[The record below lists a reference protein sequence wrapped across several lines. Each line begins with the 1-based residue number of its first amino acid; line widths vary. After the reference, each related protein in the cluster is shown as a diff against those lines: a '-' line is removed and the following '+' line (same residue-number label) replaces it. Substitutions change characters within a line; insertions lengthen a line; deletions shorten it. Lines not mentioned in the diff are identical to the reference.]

1 MKILYVGDN
10 RNRGNYGCR
19 ATSTALSMLVGEKH
33 EIVGRVTGRYT
44 HYDTGDLFFY
54 KYFPCWVYKKLGKFK
69 RWNYLRPMAHKILF
83 FAHYKNYYFGSCDF
97 ISLDMENSIKNLKKC
112 LPANPQLKEFDIES
126 YDFDAMVVNGEGS
139 FIFSTPPWRES
150 LVITMCIYWAQ
161 KLNKKVYFMNAMFS
175 DMPGSIR
182 NQKTLNL
189 VNNVLS
195 KCEVVVTRE
204 STSFEYVKKN
214 LPNINPVLI
223 PDALFSWYK
232 LINDE
237 HKVENGKYYIAHS
250 AECDESY
257 YNQDFTDPYI
267 LISGSSSP
275 LIGRNPSEAVNSYC
289 NLVKKVKSVYKGNVY
304 LIQVCEGDSFLQEVS
319 KNTNTPLV
327 ALETPLLAVAKILAN
342 AEVFISGRYHPAI
355 MATQGGT
362 PCVFMSS
369 NSHKTKSLQNLLHYK
384 DDNEFNVIPQEED
397 IEQMVGIAMKYVNKQ
412 KEIRVTIKNR
422 AYELYHEARKM
433 IDLIQ

>member
-289 NLVKKVKSVYKGNVY
+289 NLVKKVKSMYK
-304 LIQVCEGDSFLQEVS
+304 E
-319 KNTNTPLV
+319 
-327 ALETPLLAVAKILAN
+327 
-342 AEVFISGRYHPAI
+342 
-355 MATQGGT
+355 
-362 PCVFMSS
+362 
-369 NSHKTKSLQNLLHYK
+369 
-384 DDNEFNVIPQEED
+384 
-397 IEQMVGIAMKYVNKQ
+397 
-412 KEIRVTIKNR
+412 
-422 AYELYHEARKM
+422 
-433 IDLIQ
+433 